1 MNLICMGGK
10 RSPLNNI
17 IMNHKELIAEIA
29 AKMKLPRQEVERLL
43 DATVAACTEQLGEGK
58 TIGVQS
64 FGNFE
69 VRKKEERLSVHPATQ
84 IRTLIP
90 PKLVVNFKQS
100 NILKDKIKDLPHH
113 E

>member
-1 MNLICMGGK
+1 
-10 RSPLNNI
+10 
-17 IMNHKELIAEIA
+17 MNHKELIAKIA
-29 AKMKLPRQEVERLL
+29 TKMSIPKQEVEKLL
-43 DATVAACTEQLGEGK
+43 DATVEACTEQLGDGK
-58 TIGVQS
+58 TIGVHS

-69 VRKKEERLSVHPATQ
+69 VRKKDERLSVHPATQ

-100 NILKDKIKDLPHH
+100 NILKDKLKNLPHH

>member
-1 MNLICMGGK
+1 V
-10 RSPLNNI
+10 
-17 IMNHKELIAEIA
+17 A
-29 AKMKLPRQEVERLL
+29 AILL
-43 DATVAACTEQLGEGK
+43 ETTVATCAQLLMEDK
-58 TIGVQS
+58 TIGFQS

-69 VRKKEERLSVHPATQ
+69 VRKKDERLSVHPSTQ

-100 NILKDKIKDLPHH
+100 NILKDKLKDMPHH

>member
-1 MNLICMGGK
+1 
-10 RSPLNNI
+10 
-17 IMNHKELIAEIA
+17 MNHKELIAALSE
-29 AKMKLPRQEVERLL
+29 KMNAPKSIVESLL
-43 DATVAACTEQLGEGK
+43 DTTVATCTELLVEEK
-58 TIGVQS
+58 SIGFQS

-100 NILKDKIKDLPHH
+100 TILKDKLKDLPH

>member
-1 MNLICMGGK
+1 MAIK
-10 RSPLNNI
+10 LNAP
-17 IMNHKELIAEIA
+17 KSVVAD
-29 AKMKLPRQEVERLL
+29 LL
-43 DATVAACTEQLGEGK
+43 DVTVATCTELLVDEK
-58 TIGVQS
+58 TIGFQS

-90 PKLVVNFKQS
+90 PKLVVSFKQS
-100 NILKDKIKDLPHH
+100 NILKEKLKDLPHN

>member
-1 MNLICMGGK
+1 MNQ
-10 RSPLNNI
+10 
-17 IMNHKELIAEIA
+17 KELIASMA
-29 AKMKLPRQEVERLL
+29 TKLNVPKSAVADMLET
-43 DATVAACTEQLGEGK
+43 TVKIFTEQLVDEK
-58 TIGVQS
+58 TIGFQS

-69 VRKKEERLSVHPATQ
+69 IRKKDERLSVHPATQ

-100 NILKDKIKDLPHH
+100 NILKDKLKDLLHH

>member
-1 MNLICMGGK
+1 M
-10 RSPLNNI
+10 
-17 IMNHKELIAEIA
+17 A
-29 AKMKLPRQEVERLL
+29 AKMNAPKSVIESLL
-43 DATVAACTEQLGEGK
+43 ETTISTCTELLVEEK
-58 TIGVQS
+58 IIGFQS

-100 NILKDKIKDLPHH
+100 NILKDKLKDLPHH

>member
-1 MNLICMGGK
+1 
-10 RSPLNNI
+10 
-17 IMNHKELIAEIA
+17 MNHKELIAA
-29 AKMKLPRQEVERLL
+29 MAVKMNAPKSVIESLLETTVSTCVELL
-43 DATVAACTEQLGEGK
+43 AEGK
-58 TIGVQS
+58 TIGFQS

-100 NILKDKIKDLPHH
+100 NVVKDKLKDIPHH
-113 E
+113 D

>member
-1 MNLICMGGK
+1 MN
-10 RSPLNNI
+10 N
-17 IMNHKELIAEIA
+17 KELIASMA
-29 AKMKLPRQEVERLL
+29 LKMNAPKSVVAFLL
-43 DATVAACTEQLGEGK
+43 ETTVATCTELLVEDK
-58 TIGVQS
+58 TIGFQS

-69 VRKKEERLSVHPATQ
+69 VRKKEERLSVHPSTQ

-100 NILKDKIKDLPHH
+100 NILKDKLKDIPHH

>member
-1 MNLICMGGK
+1 MATKMNAPK
-10 RSPLNNI
+10 SV
-17 IMNHKELIAEIA
+17 
-29 AKMKLPRQEVERLL
+29 VEALL
-43 DATVAACTEQLGEGK
+43 ETTIGTCRDLLGEGK
-58 TIGVQS
+58 TIGFQS

-100 NILKDKIKDLPHH
+100 AIVKDKLKDIPHH
-113 E
+113 D

>member
-1 MNLICMGGK
+1 
-10 RSPLNNI
+10 
-17 IMNHKELIAEIA
+17 MNHKELIAAMA
-29 AKMKLPRQEVERLL
+29 AKMNAPKSVVSDLL
-43 DATVAACTEQLGEGK
+43 DKTISTCNELLAQEK
-58 TIGVQS
+58 TIGFQS

-69 VRKKEERLSVHPATQ
+69 VRKKEERLSVHPSTQ

-100 NILKDKIKDLPHH
+100 NILKDKLKNLPPN

>member
-1 MNLICMGGK
+1 
-10 RSPLNNI
+10 
-17 IMNHKELIAEIA
+17 MNHKELIAAMA
-29 AKMKLPRQEVERLL
+29 AKMNAPKSVIEDLL
-43 DATVAACTEQLGEGK
+43 EKTVSTCNELLVEGK
-58 TIGVQS
+58 SIGFQS

-69 VRKKEERLSVHPATQ
+69 VRKKDERLSVHPATQ

-100 NILKDKIKDLPHH
+100 NILKDKLKELPHN

>member
-1 MNLICMGGK
+1 
-10 RSPLNNI
+10 
-17 IMNHKELIAEIA
+17 MNHKELVAEIA
-29 AKMKLPRQEVERLL
+29 SKTNMKKPDVENIL
-43 DATVAACTEQLGEGK
+43 DAVVLVFREQLSEGN
-58 TIGVQS
+58 TIGLHN

-100 NILKDKIKDLPHH
+100 NTLKEKINTIK
-113 E
+113 EV

>member
-1 MNLICMGGK
+1 
-10 RSPLNNI
+10 
-17 IMNHKELIAEIA
+17 MNHKELIAALSE
-29 AKMKLPRQEVERLL
+29 KMNAPKSIVESLL
-43 DATVAACTEQLGEGK
+43 DTTVAMCTELLVEEK
-58 TIGVQS
+58 TIGFQS

-100 NILKDKIKDLPHH
+100 TILKDKLKDLPH